1 MPVWVVVSCLLHGMA
16 WATVLTFDP
25 FPALTNALA
34 GTLPDLYGHQ
44 VAALEQDG
52 FRYGPGGGVT
62 PEIRLSSETLRLLR
76 DQPGNAPTH
85 GLQVVSG
92 GWNHGKDEVA
102 LLAKQPDQ
110 AEDQQ
115 IRLMLRGSDVAWP
128 VLHGLD
134 LVGRGGAAVSVPSFG
149 VSDGVL
155 TTLFLTSNVVVPAN
169 GALRL
174 RFDPPLSAERLVL
187 TVSYGRPALAVGVD
201 NIEFGQRSVT
211 PQVWQVVGAFD
222 RAGMGEGCT
231 RDLLQPVAL
240 EVDAQ
245 NRLVLGWSAFG
256 GCGGGGAGA
265 WARWEADGWKTS
277 VLTEVPPGSSFS
289 IFDPNGGMALT
300 LASNGVPYA
309 FFPGGNFI
317 SDHPYYLLRANLE
330 TNPNGPGVFVHSF
343 LGGRSPDTAF
353 AASGRAS
360 DPPTFVTYTPG
371 SSLRINGVT
380 PISND
385 PLGGGL
391 AGELVF
397 RQGPGG
403 QNHTLYE
410 REDRLRYNGGAPDR
424 ELDILRIN
432 TGSQHAHD
440 LAVGPDN
447 TVHVS
452 AAQGTGRFFF
462 GAVGRLAYLSS
473 RDGRNWSTNLLFPQE
488 DVGAT
493 AMAVDSRGLPGIAFT
508 RAYDSL
514 YFMRQSAVGVWERPV
529 LVRTGLG
536 GWDRS
541 KVVRLV
547 FDHHDVPHLAV
558 YDQLTAQVL
567 VLAPA
572 AEPALTDL
580 AVEVQAATNRLAIG
594 TATSLVVT
602 AINRSGRDAAFAR
615 LRVKFPAEIV
625 ARDIVPRPNAFA
637 GSEHVFELGTLQA
650 LERRVVRFEVG
661 ALDPV
666 RLCVE
671 TDLTSDVE
679 DAQPV
684 DDHRAFCV
692 AEFVPIPCLV
702 ANPAANCVE
711 PRLVPEVLP
720 PVIAGRPWSVNLRVP
735 MAPAGSE
742 LRFAGAL
749 PPGFCFTADGQLRG
763 VTVDAG
769 VLPLRFELVRPDG
782 SVTTFE
788 RSLKAVSPGLPKD
801 LLAFWPLEGDLRD
814 VVSGEEAPANHRVG
828 FIPGMAGL
836 AAQTTRNLLE
846 DPRVELRDPPAMLV
860 SPVLR
865 DGAAFGTNA
874 LTLTCWFRR
883 DSGGGGRGND
893 RRAYGTVLGLVDG
906 DTWGRERFV
915 LFDPTTSRLN
925 LVSGPPD
932 GRSTPLLGPV
942 LAADTWH
949 HLALVCEG
957 TRVRLFVNGVL
968 AVEDRFPTALVERPR
983 VIAGAYG
990 NGAQF
995 TGALDEIALFGRA
1008 LAVEQIAALA
1018 KEPLPRSAWSAEG
1031 GELPLAAVL
1040 KELSLP
1046 DALEG
1051 QSYRAVLAPAFCG
1064 SPVAFRV
1071 VDGRFPAGLILDAEG
1086 QWSGTPQETG
1096 RFRVRVQAEDK
1107 SGHRAELEV
1116 LLTVKP
1122 SPPRFAK
1129 EPDDQRVELG
1139 GQLVL
1144 VAETAGPAS
1153 LQWYFN
1159 GEPIPGENRSLLAV
1173 AEFSLSQAGLYQVRA
1188 ENAGGT
1194 LWCRAASVGVRAAP
1208 PSVDQPGVSGV
1219 ERRADGVIRL
1229 RLATQRGRVY
1239 ELQRALDLTK
1249 ALRGGWE
1256 TLQRFVAVADVAE
1269 LADVIAGRPDAAF
1282 YRLIEQPES
1291 APAPFSLRDTS
1302 RFVGL
1307 AADGQPRQGL
1317 LPAQDAQTGRLGPMD
1332 YRIGGGEVPLD
1343 EGLMLR
1349 LPQGAQPLVRD
1360 GATVL
1365 QFRTGE
1371 LSFGEESPVQL
1382 NEGGTN
1388 RVVFTAPA
1396 DRELA
1401 AGPLSV
1407 EVLERLLGKPA
1418 GSGIGL
1424 TFFKHFHFR
1433 LLAGTFDGNRIRA
1446 AQMAWADRSRGL
1458 PTPERSGN
1466 YVDFDID
1473 LSATRLRLPFHGEF
1487 SLEDGT
1493 SSAAKLTVSPS
1504 SPIVVEMRPGPEL
1517 SLSGRASLRFA
1528 NGPEFEVELRF
1539 DEPVFKGAI
1548 LAKRLRLPPGLS
1560 LSQWIGT
1567 LPPLVSLD
1575 SGTPSVA
1582 NFVPDSPAPQAG
1594 LLVIDDELRKLAQAH
1609 CSGSTLAFA
1618 LLGGVFDAQ
1627 RIVER
1632 PGLESSEDVIER
1644 TDATDHSLAEV
1655 RAWRCVV
1662 EAADGVESL
1671 SPVAAGL
1678 LRNALKRAINSGPE
1692 DMGPIIPR
1700 GAEIG
1705 PMTYAYRAGVLAEVV
1720 LAAQAGRK
1728 TEPNPILQP
1737 LVDRAYEAFATARD
1751 ADAAEWDSTT
1761 LLVAARNLARAR
1773 AVAIQNPTILSE
1785 VRDRDLRETFERLVR
1800 LRGTAFQRELL
1811 VRDGVFRPDD
1821 NTAIAP
1827 LHRWEAMARLRQA
1840 LRLNSAAEIAGA
1852 TDERG
1857 DPVNNETLSQLAHQ
1871 SWKQIE
1877 RIVRRAT
1884 NGCTPTGFHTALA
1897 AAPEIAEIARIS
1909 EQLSLRSVPVAL
1921 PEYADATRF
1930 LREIEERCANQDPP
1944 VEIDQLLHATPEN
1957 LLARCEAHLAL
1968 LGSVPVSL
1976 RDASPEVSAALAGL
1990 RESLNEILL
1999 KRSLLLRLFQ
2009 PQQLLQLLRVG
2020 LRHDQLRRRFAL
2032 ATEPDWLGTHLPT
2045 IRENLQRVARTA
2057 KDPRFLVYM
2066 NELLLQAAQ
2075 RRQDD
2080 PPPSPSRRSSRL
2092 ARPSASS
2099 ETAADHQARVAYY
2112 QAAHAGISLV
2122 RELVQELAADLERPV
2137 TDPIGHLADVRLPGG
2152 LTVENAFGELAYH
2165 TGLRQVSGAFGGDLQ
2180 IPGAGLRLTLKRAE
2194 FNSGGAFAA
2203 ELFGSLALPPAQPL
2217 ATFSIPPNQPA
2228 RLRVERGQPP
2238 RLSGGGRLRLANGA
2252 TLDAFVSLEDPVY
2265 RFSASASSLR
2275 FSLTTNLVQ
2284 RAGLSL
2290 ANVAGDATGLGL
2302 EYLTRVG
2309 LLLDPLQPEAAPPS
2323 DLEPLRKEPARPL
2336 STDSDDAAAT
2346 GAALRLLVADRTGAG
2361 AAELDARPLSTS
2373 LAGPELHTLPAGDL
2387 SNGVAL
2393 VQQFLPSLD
2402 RAASL
2407 LANDAES
2414 LTGLDQA
2421 LLFNATPVD
2430 PADVASLRGPK
2441 LVEVARRLGLFGADY
2456 QNVLVALG
2464 TERGRQ
2470 ILGAA
2475 NAPSLDAAFRP
2486 FFENYHR
2493 CLLALRTNL
2502 LVLDPRPNADPWRA
2516 GPEWNADAATAAIE
2530 AVLRFEQM
2538 LQQVGGTDPTLSAS
2552 ALSLGCSFLQN
2563 LVGERLAELG
2573 LDRATGSVP
2582 TSGGSLATYLALSR
2596 VEAEAG
2602 LRRLLVLSSW
2612 VQGAGLCGSTSEPRL
2627 TQGIAGVALRLRDL
2641 VAEDLRR
2648 ALAATPR
2655 KPWEQPEQLL
2665 AFATN
2670 LAPVITLPQTLGIAR
2685 YPESTDRLRPTAA
2698 QPLTDDPRV
2707 DAADLFD
2714 LLTDAAGRLA
2724 VLAADEP
2731 SGYPA
2736 ELRRRRRAAMLP
2748 PAGMIRDLVQRYGN
2762 APALGTFRQH
2772 LERLAQEEARLLV
2785 GELNSGSF
2793 PAEVARDAAG
2803 LVRRVLNLARILDDA
2818 SAPSSILSSSRSL
2831 AGRGPSMPIPA
2842 LRTQANAAALR
2853 SIVEDVLP
2861 RIGTQLAAE
2870 TTQAWWVSAMV
2881 ARELVGTT
2889 EGPWR
2894 TPGVTETIQ
2903 AQRIEL
2909 QNLTRDRVQSLTTSV
2924 ITRLA
2929 ADFALPGEVEVR
2941 RIFGGLVVNRET
2953 RFVLF
2958 EVGGRL
2964 EFPQARTA
2972 GGQPAFVELQRLRL
2986 ESTGRFAFE
2995 AATRTPLPFAEAT
3008 FAGNFR
3014 ASGDL
3019 PHRAIA
3025 LRGEGTLIF
3034 AAAPRDPGTGQN
3046 LPTTVSASAAYEPI
3060 GYNAQGEPEG
3070 WRFAFQSGGAFQRS
3084 FGTHFAVFGASAGLV
3099 VGQTASGQ
3107 PIGGVNV
3114 GGSVGLFRKSD
3125 RLASEPPLP
3134 TDFQVVVENAQV
3146 EITGTVGQ
3154 GGSAALTGGVAKLP
3168 DFFYATE
3175 LPPDL
3180 QCDASG
3186 TPRTGA
3192 SVAIRTPIRLSYDVG
3207 GKPRLEGSLRF
3218 AHFGARIPKAEFLS
3232 FAICQADLGLDEQGL
3247 PFLDI
3252 ARAGMVLDIPW
3263 DRGAVR
3269 LQNLHLGLDGK
3280 IRGELFLTEDFDLLK
3295 AADFRASLLGVPS
3308 LSNPSERPP
3317 DGCRGTALIFEDV
3330 AGTPVPR
3337 VTLLGGVKVTLPSS
3351 LIAMTNGASVAGFF
3365 CGGIR
3370 IEPTAGGPVASAFIN
3385 ELGFEGDFGM
3395 GQRAFALKRAKITAG
3410 NFEGILQPNLERPF
3424 YLSVSGDL
3432 QTGPFT
3438 FGLTNAQLRYLGLN
3452 QPPEFSIEALR
3463 FARDAMQPL
3472 PVPFSYLPFAVDF
3485 AELRFKS
3492 PLTPIESLFQ
3502 PTNVQVTL
3510 SGRVGLPTVQTAFV
3524 RGGVAGL
3531 QFNFAEDGTPL
3542 PPPIDGFDLEISST
3556 AELKMPMV
3564 GDFGGKLRFGGFR
3577 RALTNGPAHLYAVG
3591 QLGGTSQGYRLS
3603 LLSAFNLVGPI
3614 GMCLDVN
3621 LGGAGLVLA
3630 PTPFQITGA
3639 AGGFAFLTTDNPCDF
3654 TQYFVFDPNTGSYQL
3669 KQSVELPSIPT
3680 GMSWDQF
3687 TQVLQDMTERAEA
3700 YAANFDPGTI
3710 PLPGAPAGNR
3720 AGSPESQ
3727 LPPTLVRHADLSDLG
3742 TTDASE
3748 PALAAAGEV
3757 FGCPTNCPPATV
3769 AIVCQPHPDQTRFAN
3784 RIIFKFSS
3792 IPEAVLTNARPQGL
3806 GITRATL
3813 GELGSDASA
3822 RSLQVADRLV
3832 ELLAGSFSPGG
3843 SGLTPVKLSFLAEQ
3857 QQRALEGVRT
3867 VAASLVDAALRA
3879 SPDAYA
3885 AIRDV
3890 LYAGIPCPDLSL
3902 ALAGR
3907 VSMVGL
3913 SGFGWV
3919 EGREA
3924 SSLSGSGGVVGELY
3938 ALGVPLGQARVFVA
3952 STDANGDPNPS
3963 MCGQVTSSFGPLDLG
3978 RVDLAMR
3985 CEGCVTELLRL
3996 FPTLVQALGEP
4007 FLAEALNRVAPA
4019 YTGYAG
4025 DPAALLRELRRQG
4038 DAEQIRVMLGLFTAV
4053 QGAGPTV
4060 LPGNLAEIIRAAVA
4074 DTWSR
4079 IDPRLTFCGEIQP
4092 RLFGLPLTL
4101 GGRLAAMN
4109 LLGDKQGLLGEF
4121 AFSPSALVPLFPPGD
4136 EAAMSFSLRVRDP
4149 YQSLLNG
4156 FDGTFGDPVRLQAFL
4171 RDQANYALENHV
4183 VAAQYQW
4190 HPFGLEL
4197 GDAAVR
4203 VLLPYFLDHPAFPGS
4218 SWVNPDER
4226 RDAGLPTRDTVLVQA
4241 AASGKLGSAFA
4252 WLGTTNDFATIFA
4265 SGDPRGDQLRAR
4277 GLELRRDY
4285 FPHGG
4290 IVGGARMALP
4300 RMLMA
4305 NPAEWQPLYQQA
4317 VHGTNLFQQLDAA
4330 LTLLDEYVLR
4340 NETNGTA
4347 AFYVPAPNPPVLY
4360 SANGQPLGA
4369 ADLRRALVERSEEFT
4384 ADALLRQVRSLDL
4397 RDPQTLARLY
4407 PDHLSFLRAEMTNL
4421 TILGTPVFGTATIT
4435 GRPTPLRLLDGAPLA
4450 HLQFNVAGNSPVGR
4464 LAGGGF
4470 EVGFDLYSIP
4480 EQSLAIW
4487 ARDLAA
4493 ELRRQ
4498 QGGSGSRVDGE
4509 ARARA
4514 SVPSAAA
4521 ATAALNRFTTGIT
4534 RQLPRFA
4541 TTNTLPT
4548 VSISDP
4554 REWAGAGAGESRAV
4568 GGIGGIGGLSAKVG
4582 KVAPWLRAELQL
4594 RAFSPFY
4601 DPATLGA
4608 GPLETARREGGLA
4621 VAGLLEIF
4629 PGLAGRSGTGT
4640 LEASVTA
4647 SGTQPRLRGRVRA
4660 LNLPTP
4666 FAGFAVQNAQAEFD
4680 NQANPFLR
4688 ASVAGLDIPYGSF
4701 FTLTSG
4707 SGQPGLTAAV
4717 TLGTS
4722 TGFGGVPIPQTRL
4735 ELAPVRLRGN
4745 RLGGRALVVH
4755 GSAGPTSS
4763 VVIGESRWQARASF
4777 TSSAALQGQPSVNS
4791 PELVLRA
4798 NLAGAIRDVVKITGL
4813 PGSPFAFDGQGL
4825 TEFQLRLTSP
4835 PAAPITVELF
4845 PGLTVPGLSSKTLR
4859 LTPALG
4865 TSLDL
4870 HVNSDGTFRLVG
4882 KLDQDFNP
4890 GPSGI
4895 FGLGADVTVDQAGV
4909 TISGRVGAANGTLT
4923 VSAVDNQIVSRF
4935 LGQLVLPRL
4944 VALGGRVTLA
4954 APDGGDFHADVGPNG
4969 TCVSGAVLTLQ
4980 NFAPG
4985 AAPVRFTFPAFCL
4998 DANGSFRDLVPTTAA
5013 SEPSGQS
5020 LASAALRSGV
5030 EVAAI
5035 GRPTLPVGAFRM
5047 EGLGSARLSGGFTTP
5062 GVSLA
5067 FDAQLRL
5074 GSLLSLPIR
5083 GSVGS
5088 AGLVVT
5094 NTATN
5099 LQLLGLDFSTVR
5111 LGATNTL
5118 GDLPGLSFAG
5128 RLPVLPPPFRDLD
5141 FVGAI
5146 PDAGDF
5152 TLTPTGGLNL
5162 PAFVPGFALEQLLP
5176 SVAYRTAPYAEVVR
5190 ADGPSGYWSLEDVGG
5205 KIEDQRLA
5213 IFGSGQVRRNGT
5225 REGAVPPGQAG
5236 PITPSTGQALTF
5248 DGATSWIRL
5257 PAEVLPAAPEA
5268 FSVSLWFR
5276 RAPGRFGVVSIATS
5290 PQTLAGRASQWS
5302 LRLLGTAATGT
5313 RLNWTLEGLQNFEG
5327 AALPPLTNR
5336 TRLDDAEWHHV
5347 VAVFDGGAQYL
5358 YLDGRLDAWQTTRGK
5373 VAPWVGAETTLAAR
5387 RVGASLGEFF
5397 PGALD
5402 EVAIFTTALGPQDAL
5417 GQWMA
5422 VGGRAG
5428 VTLTGRLPANVI
5440 PGLAATDVD
5449 GVLATNGTVVLRLAN
5464 VGQAEF
5470 AGVRLPSFRASLVR
5484 SDTVATL
5491 AFRSGLTLPALDAG
5505 SLGGA
5510 NGVFGGDGVFRLS
5523 SGTLLDRGVFGWDLR
5538 LTNVVAS
5545 GNWLQRQ
5552 VSATAGGRIRLP
5564 YNIAELEVGGGLN
5577 TGTGAFNLRG
5587 RAEGVLPLGTRR
5599 LTISSAPE
5607 LSADRLKIPGQ
5618 LALGAAI
5625 DSASF
5630 GTSLEIRKSGDVT
5643 ATFQGTTDWIEIPG
5657 NVGGQLQWNGRL
5669 AYVNAYPELNF
5680 TGTFALSWPG
5690 HPASLDTLE
5699 LGLHDRYRRECWRNS
5714 RGFELC
5720 TDVLDGLSLKAEAP
5734 SFLPNNRGE
5743 LSLPVEPS
5751 FRGITSVT
5759 FRIP

>member
-1 MPVWVVVSCLLHGMA
+1 MHLFKGLLGRSLPA
-16 WATVLTFDP
+16 GSVLAFLFPAAGWATGLTLDP
-25 FPALTNALA
+25 F
-34 GTLPDLYGHQ
+34 
-44 VAALEQDG
+44 
-52 FRYGPGGGVT
+52 F
-62 PEIRLSSETLRLLR
+62 SSERL
-76 DQPGNAPTH
+76 PA
-85 GLQVVSG
+85 S
-92 GWNHGKDEVA
+92 E
-102 LLAKQPDQ
+102 
-110 AEDQQ
+110 
-115 IRLMLRGSDVAWP
+115 S
-128 VLHGLD
+128 
-134 LVGRGGAAVSVPSFG
+134 SVP
-149 VSDGVL
+149 
-155 TTLFLTSNVVVPAN
+155 
-169 GALRL
+169 
-174 RFDPPLSAERLVL
+174 PPL
-187 TVSYGRPALAVGVD
+187 PVGV
-201 NIEFGQRSVT
+201 ESRELGQGSV
-211 PQVWQVVGAFD
+211 PPEVWQVVGSFD
-222 RAGMGEGCT
+222 RRTTGEGCT
-231 RDLLQPVAL
+231 RDLLQPVGL
-240 EVDAQ
+240 EFDPQ
-245 NRLVLGWSAFG
+245 NRLVLGWVAFG
-256 GCGGGGAGA
+256 GCGSGGAGA
-265 WARWEADGWKTS
+265 WARREGETWQVSA
-277 VLTEVPPGSSFS
+277 LNQVPSSSSFS
-289 IFDPNGGMALT
+289 IFDPNGGMTLT
-300 LASNGVPYA
+300 LSSNGVPYA
-309 FFPGGNFI
+309 FFPGADFGGDQPF
-317 SDHPYYLLRANLE
+317 YLLRANLE
-330 TNPNGPGVFVHSF
+330 TNPNGPGVAVHSF
-343 LGGRSPDTAF
+343 LGGRAPDTAF
-353 AASGRAS
+353 AANGRAS
-360 DPPTFVTYTPG
+360 DPPTFLTHTPG
-371 SSLRINGVT
+371 SSLRINGAI
-380 PISND
+380 PISHD
-385 PLGGGL
+385 PLSGGL

-397 RQGPGG
+397 RQGPSGR
-403 QNHTLYE
+403 NHVLYE
-410 REDRLRYNGGAPDR
+410 KADQLRYNGGSPDQ
-424 ELDILRIN
+424 EADILRIN
-432 TGSQHAHD
+432 TGSQHTHD
-440 LAVGPDN
+440 LAVGPDDA
-447 TVHVS
+447 VHVS

-462 GAVGRLAYLSS
+462 GAVGRLVYLHS
-473 RDGRNWSTNLLFPQE
+473 RDGRNWSTNLLSPQE

-493 AMAVDSRGLPGIAFT
+493 AIAVDSHGLPGIAFT
-508 RAYDSL
+508 RGYDSL
-514 YFMRQSAVGVWERPV
+514 YFLRQSAGGQWGQPV
-529 LVRTGLG
+529 RLRTGLG
-536 GWDRS
+536 GWERS
-541 KVVRLV
+541 KVVRLA
-547 FDHHDVPHLAV
+547 FDRNDVPHVAV
-558 YDQLTAQVL
+558 YDHPSGRVL
-567 VLAPA
+567 VLAPVVDP
-572 AEPALTDL
+572 EPVDL
-580 AVEVQAATNRLAIG
+580 AVEVQVATNRLAVG
-594 TATSLVVT
+594 TATNLVVT
-602 AINRSGRDAAFAR
+602 AINASGRDATSAR
-615 LRVKFPAEIV
+615 LRLRFPAEIV
-625 ARDIVPRPNAFA
+625 VRDFVPRPSAFE
-637 GSEHVFELGTLQA
+637 GSEYVFELGTLQA
-650 LERRVVRFEVG
+650 LEQRVVRFEVG

-671 TDLTSDVE
+671 TDLTSDVDDLGPE
-679 DAQPV
+679 DNHGV
-684 DDHRAFCV
+684 DCV
-692 AEFVPIPCLV
+692 AEFVPAACLV
-702 ANPAANCVE
+702 ANPAGDCAK
-711 PRLVPEVLP
+711 PRVLPEVLP
-720 PVIAGRPWSVNLRVP
+720 PVIAGQPWSVNLRVP
-735 MAPAGSE
+735 TAPAGAE

-749 PPGFCFTADGQLRG
+749 PPGWCFTADGQLRG
-763 VTVDAG
+763 LTADAG
-769 VLPLRFELVRPDG
+769 ASPLRLEVVSSDG
-782 SVTTFE
+782 SVTAFE
-788 RSLKAVSPGLPKD
+788 RSLRADSAGLPKD
-801 LLAFWPLEGDLRD
+801 LLAFWPLDGDLRD
-814 VVSGEEAPANHRVG
+814 VVSGDPAPANHRVG
-828 FIPGMAGL
+828 FLPGVVGS

-846 DPRVELRDPPAMLV
+846 DPLVPLRDPPAMLV

-865 DGAAFGTNA
+865 QGAAIGTNA
-874 LTLTCWFRR
+874 LTLTGWFRR
-883 DSGGGGRGND
+883 DGGGGGRGTD
-893 RRAYGTVLGLVDG
+893 RRAYGTVFGLVDQ
-906 DTWGRERFV
+906 DVWGRERFV

-932 GRSTPLLGPV
+932 ARSTPLLGPV
-942 LAADTWH
+942 LAANTWH
-949 HLALVCEG
+949 HLALVCES
-957 TRVRLFVNGVL
+957 TRVRLFVNGAL
-968 AVEDRFPTALVERPR
+968 AVEGSFPAPLVERPR

-995 TGALDEIALFGRA
+995 TGALDEIALYGRA
-1008 LAVEQIAALA
+1008 LSAEQLVTLARNPLPRPAATAEGGEFPLAALA
-1018 KEPLPRSAWSAEG
+1018 KE
-1031 GELPLAAVL
+1031 LA
-1040 KELSLP
+1040 LP
-1046 DALEG
+1046 DAAEG
-1051 QSYRAVLAPAFCG
+1051 ESYRASLSAAFCG
-1064 SPVAFRV
+1064 SPHAFAV
-1071 VDGRFPAGLILDAEG
+1071 IDGRFPAGLVLDADG
-1086 QWSGTPQETG
+1086 QWTG
-1096 RFRVRVQAEDK
+1096 APKEAGSFWVRVRAQDK
-1107 SGHRAELEV
+1107 GGHRAELEV

-1129 EPDDQRVELG
+1129 EPEDQQVELG
-1139 GQLVL
+1139 GLLVL
-1144 VAETAGPAS
+1144 VAETLRPAS
-1153 LQWYFN
+1153 LQWYYN
-1159 GEPIPGENRSLLAV
+1159 GEPIPGEIRPLLTIP
-1173 AEFSLSQAGLYQVRA
+1173 EFSSTQAGLYQVLA

-1194 LWCRAASVGVRAAP
+1194 LWSRAASVGVRAAP
-1208 PSVDQPGVSGV
+1208 PGVDRPGVSGV

-1229 RLATQRGRVY
+1229 RLATLRGRVY
-1239 ELQRALDLTK
+1239 ELQRALDLNQ

-1256 TLQRFVAVADVAE
+1256 ILQRFVAVTDVAE

-1282 YRLIEQPES
+1282 YRLVERPES
-1291 APAPFSLRDTS
+1291 APAPFSLLDTS

-1307 AADGQPRQGL
+1307 AADGQPREGL
-1317 LPAQDAQTGRLGPMD
+1317 LPLQDTQTGRLGPMD

-1349 LPQGAQPLVRD
+1349 LGQGAQPVVRD

-1382 NEGGTN
+1382 DEGGTN
-1388 RVVFTAPA
+1388 RVVFTAPS

-1401 AGPLSV
+1401 AGPVSV

-1424 TFFKHFHFR
+1424 TFFKHFHFQ

-1446 AQMAWADRSRGL
+1446 ARMAWADRSRSL

-1466 YVDFDID
+1466 YLDFDID

-1487 SLEDGT
+1487 TLEDGT
-1493 SSAAKLTVSPS
+1493 SSAAKLTVSKAA
-1504 SPIVVEMRPGPEL
+1504 PIVVEMRPGPEL
-1517 SLSGRASLRFA
+1517 SLSGRANVRFA
-1528 NGPEFEVELRF
+1528 NGPEFEIELRL

-1548 LAKRLRLPPGLS
+1548 LAKRLRLPEGLS
-1560 LSQWIGT
+1560 LRQWIGT
-1567 LPPLVSLD
+1567 LPPLVPVEAAAAAS
-1575 SGTPSVA
+1575 SAPSVA
-1582 NFVPDSPAPQAG
+1582 NFLPDAPVPQAG
-1594 LLVIDDELRKLAQAH
+1594 LLVIDGELLKLARAH
-1609 CSGSTLAFA
+1609 CSGSTMAFA
-1618 LLGGVFDAQ
+1618 LLRGAFGEERLF
-1627 RIVER
+1627 ER
-1632 PGLESSEDVIER
+1632 PGLESTDDVIER
-1644 TDATDHSLAEV
+1644 TDVTDHSLAEV

-1662 EAADGVESL
+1662 EAADGVEAL
-1671 SPVAAGL
+1671 TPVAGGL

-1705 PMTYAYRAGVLAEVV
+1705 PMTYAYRAGVLAEVA
-1720 LAAQAGRK
+1720 LAAQAGRQ

-1737 LVDRAYEAFATARD
+1737 LVDRAYEAFAAARD
-1751 ADAAEWDSTT
+1751 ADASEWDSTT
-1761 LLVAARNLARAR
+1761 LLVASRNLARVR

-1785 VRDRDLRETFERLVR
+1785 VRDRELRETFERLAR

-1811 VRDGVFRPDD
+1811 VRDGDFRPDN

-1840 LRLNSAAEIAGA
+1840 MRLNAAAEIAGA
-1852 TDERG
+1852 VQGSD

-1884 NGCTPTGFHTALA
+1884 NGCTAVGFQTALA
-1897 AAPEIAEIARIS
+1897 AAPEIAEIARIA
-1909 EQLSLRSVPVAL
+1909 EQLSLRGISVELPV
-1921 PEYADATRF
+1921 YADANRF
-1930 LREIEERCANQDPP
+1930 LRDIEERCANQDPP

-1990 RESLNEILL
+1990 RASLDEILV
-1999 KRSLLLRLFQ
+1999 KRHLLLRLFA
-2009 PQQLLQLLRVG
+2009 PKQLLQLLRVG

-2032 ATEPDWLGTHLPT
+2032 ATEPDWLSARLPA
-2045 IRENLQRVARTA
+2045 IRENLERVAREE
-2057 KDPRFLVYM
+2057 KDPRFLVHM

-2080 PPPSPSRRSSRL
+2080 APPTPAPTRRSSL
-2092 ARPSASS
+2092 HAGPSSPP
-2099 ETAADHQARVAYY
+2099 ETAEDRQARIAYY
-2112 QAAHAGISLV
+2112 HAAHAGISV
-2122 RELVQELAADLERPV
+2122 AQELLQELAADLEQPV
-2137 TDPIGHLADVRLPGG
+2137 IDPIGHLADLRLPGG

-2165 TGLRQVSGAFGGDLQ
+2165 TRLRQISGAFGGDLQ

-2194 FNSGGAFAA
+2194 FASGGAFAA

-2217 ATFSIPPNQPA
+2217 ATFSIPPQQPA
-2228 RLRVERGQPP
+2228 RLRLERGQPP

-2265 RFSASASSLR
+2265 RFTASASSLR

-2290 ANVAGDATGLGL
+2290 ANVAGDTTGLGL

-2309 LLLDPLQPEAAPPS
+2309 LLLDPLQPEAAPPA
-2323 DLEPLRKEPARPL
+2323 DLEPLRKEQVRPL
-2336 STDSDDAAAT
+2336 PSDSDDAAAT
-2346 GAALRLLVADRTGAG
+2346 GAALRLLVTDRPGAG
-2361 AAELDARPLSTS
+2361 VSRADEAVDSVARRLHAVPALPQLHALTAA
-2373 LAGPELHTLPAGDL
+2373 DL

-2393 VQQFLPSLD
+2393 VQQFLPALD
-2402 RAASL
+2402 RAANL
-2407 LANDAES
+2407 LVTDAES

-2441 LVEVARRLGLFGADY
+2441 LVEVARRLGLFGSDY
-2456 QNVLVALG
+2456 QDVLVALR

-2475 NAPSLDAAFRP
+2475 NVPSLEEAFRP
-2486 FFENYHR
+2486 FVENYHR

-2502 LVLDPRPNADPWRA
+2502 LVLDPRPNADPWRV
-2516 GPEWNADAATAAIE
+2516 GPDWNADAATAAIE
-2530 AVLRFEQM
+2530 AVLRFEQV
-2538 LQQVGGTDPTLSAS
+2538 LQQIGGTDPALSTS
-2552 ALSLGCSFLQN
+2552 ALNLGCSFLQN
-2563 LVGERLAELG
+2563 LIGERLAELG
-2573 LDRATGSVP
+2573 LDSATGNLP
-2582 TSGGSLATYLALSR
+2582 TTGGALATYLALSR
-2596 VEAEAG
+2596 ADAELG

-2612 VQGAGLCGSTSEPRL
+2612 VQGAGLCGSANEPRL
-2627 TQGIAGVALRLRDL
+2627 TQGIAGIALRLRDL

-2648 ALAATPR
+2648 ALASTSGKA
-2655 KPWEQPEQLL
+2655 WEPPEQLL

-2670 LAPVITLPQTLGIAR
+2670 LAPVITLPQSLGINR
-2685 YPESTDRLRPTAA
+2685 YPASTERLRPTAA
-2698 QPLTDDPRV
+2698 QPTTDDPRV
-2707 DAADLFD
+2707 DATDLFE

-2724 VLAADEP
+2724 LLVADEG

-2736 ELRRRRRAAMLP
+2736 ELRRRRRAALLP
-2748 PAGMIRDLVQRYGN
+2748 PAGILRDLVQRYGN
-2762 APALGTFRQH
+2762 APGLGTFRQH

-2785 GELNSGSF
+2785 GELNSASF

-2803 LVRRVLNLARILDDA
+2803 FVRRVLNLARILDDA
-2818 SAPSSILSSSRSL
+2818 SAPSSSTLSSPSPSSL
-2831 AGRGPSMPIPA
+2831 RG
-2842 LRTQANAAALR
+2842 QANVTALR
-2853 SIVEDVLP
+2853 SLVDSVLP
-2861 RIGTQLAAE
+2861 RFGTLLAAD
-2870 TTQAWWVSAMV
+2870 TSQPWWVSAMV
-2881 ARELVGTT
+2881 ARELVGDPQGSWQTA
-2889 EGPWR
+2889 
-2894 TPGVTETIQ
+2894 GVTEGIQ
-2903 AQRIEL
+2903 GQRMVL
-2909 QNLTRDRVQSLTTSV
+2909 QILTRDRVQALTTSLV
-2924 ITRLA
+2924 ARLA
-2929 ADFALPGEVEVR
+2929 ADLPLPGEVEVR
-2941 RIFGGLVVNRET
+2941 RIFGGLVLNRET
-2953 RFVLF
+2953 HFVLF

-2964 EFPQARTA
+2964 EFPQARTV

-2986 ESTGRFAFE
+2986 ESNGRFAFE

-3008 FAGNFR
+3008 FAGSFR

-3025 LRGEGTLIF
+3025 LGGEGTLTF

-3046 LPTTVSASAAYEPI
+3046 LPTTVSASVAYEPI
-3060 GYNAQGEPEG
+3060 GYDAQGAPEG
-3070 WRFAFQSGGAFQRS
+3070 WRFAFQSGGTFQRS
-3084 FGTHFAVFGASAGLV
+3084 FGPHFAVFGASAGLV
-3099 VGQTASGQ
+3099 VGQNASGQ

-3125 RLASEPPLP
+3125 RLASDPPLP
-3134 TDFQVVVENAQV
+3134 TDFQVVVENARV
-3146 EITGTVGQ
+3146 EINGTVGQ
-3154 GGSAALTGGVAKLP
+3154 GGTAALTGGVAKLP
-3168 DFFYATE
+3168 DFFYSAD

-3180 QCDASG
+3180 QCDPNG

-3192 SVAIRTPIRLSYDVG
+3192 SVAIRTPIRLSYEVD

-3218 AHFGARIPKAEFLS
+3218 SHFGARIPKAEFLS
-3232 FAICQADLGLDEQGL
+3232 FVICQADLGLDDQGL

-3280 IRGELFLTEDFDLLK
+3280 IRGELFLTEDFDLVK
-3295 AADFRASLLGVPS
+3295 ASDFRASLLGVPS
-3308 LSNPSERPP
+3308 LSNPAERPP
-3317 DGCRGTALIFEDV
+3317 DGCRGTALILEDV
-3330 AGTPVPR
+3330 PGTPVPR

-3395 GQRAFALKRAKITAG
+3395 GQRAFALKRAKISAG
-3410 NFEGILQPNLERPF
+3410 NFEGILQPNPERPF
-3424 YLSVSGDL
+3424 HLSISGDL

-3438 FGLTNAQLRYLGLN
+3438 FGLTNAQLRYLGLDR
-3452 QPPEFSIEALR
+3452 PPGFSIEALG

-3472 PVPFSYLPFAVDF
+3472 PVPLSFLPFAVDF
-3485 AELRFKS
+3485 AEFRFKS
-3492 PLTPIESLFQ
+3492 PLAPIQTLFQ
-3502 PTNVQVTL
+3502 PTNVQVTI
-3510 SGRVGLPTVQTAFV
+3510 SGRVGLPTVQYAFV

-3531 QFNFAEDGTPL
+3531 QFNFAEDGTPI

-3556 AELKMPMV
+3556 AELKMPLV

-3591 QLGGTSQGYRLS
+3591 QLGGTSQGFRLS

-3639 AGGFAFLTTDNPCDF
+3639 SGGFAFLTTDNPCDF

-3687 TQVLQDMTERAEA
+3687 TKVVQDMTDRAEA

-3720 AGSPESQ
+3720 GSRTESRLQPAGIGQAEVVETATPGGRGS
-3727 LPPTLVRHADLSDLG
+3727 A
-3742 TTDASE
+3742 
-3748 PALAAAGEV
+3748 PATSGDV

-3769 AIVCQPHPDQTRFAN
+3769 AIVCQPHPDQARFAN

-3792 IPEAVLTNARPQGL
+3792 IPESVLTNARPNGL
-3806 GITRATL
+3806 GITRSTL
-3813 GELGSDASA
+3813 GELGADAGAIAS
-3822 RSLQVADRLV
+3822 RVADRLV
-3832 ELLAGSFSPGG
+3832 EVLAGTFSPGG
-3843 SGLTPVKLSFLAEQ
+3843 SGLTPVKVSFLAQQ
-3857 QQRALEGVRT
+3857 QQRALAGVHT

-3963 MCGQVTSSFGPLDLG
+3963 LCGQVTSSFGPLDLG

-3996 FPTLVQALGEP
+3996 FPTLAHALGEP
-4007 FLAEALNRVAPA
+4007 FLTEALNRVAPA
-4019 YTGYAG
+4019 YASFAG
-4025 DPAALLRELRRQG
+4025 DPAALLRELRRRG
-4038 DAEQIRVMLGLFTAV
+4038 DAEQLRVMLGLFTEA
-4053 QGAGPTV
+4053 QNAGPAV
-4060 LPGNLAEIIRAAVA
+4060 LPGNLAETLRAAVA

-4079 IDPRLTFCGEIQP
+4079 IDPRLTVCGEIQP

-4109 LLGDKQGLLGEF
+4109 LLADKQGLLGEF

-4218 SWVNPDER
+4218 AWVNPDER
-4226 RDAGLPTRDTVLVQA
+4226 RDSGLPTRDAVLVQA

-4252 WLGTTNDFATIFA
+4252 WLGTTNDFASIFA
-4265 SGDPRGDQLRAR
+4265 SGDARGDQLRAQ

-4317 VHGTNLFQQLDAA
+4317 VHGTNLFEQLEAA

-4360 SANGQPLGA
+4360 ASNGQPLTA
-4369 ADLRRALVERSEEFT
+4369 AEVRRALVERPAEFT
-4384 ADALLRQVRSLDL
+4384 ADALLRQLRALDL

-4407 PDHLSFLRAEMTNL
+4407 PDSLSFLRAEMTNL

-4435 GRPTPLRLLDGAPLA
+4435 GRPTPMRLLDGAPLA
-4450 HLQFNVAGNSPVGR
+4450 HLQFDIAGNSPVGR

-4470 EVGFDLYSIP
+4470 EFGFDLYSIP

-4487 ARDLAA
+4487 GRDLAT

-4498 QGGSGSRVDGE
+4498 RNGE
-4509 ARARA
+4509 AQGVAGDARALA
-4514 SVPSAAA
+4514 SVP
-4521 ATAALNRFTTGIT
+4521 ATTTALQRFTTGIT

-4541 TTNTLPT
+4541 TTNTLPS
-4548 VSISDP
+4548 VSFSDP
-4554 REWAGAGAGESRAV
+4554 RDWAGAGVGATRAS
-4568 GGIGGIGGLSAKVG
+4568 GSIGGIGALSGKIG

-4601 DPATLGA
+4601 DPATPGD
-4608 GPLETARREGGLA
+4608 GPLEAARREGGLA
-4621 VAGLLEIF
+4621 VAGSLEFF
-4629 PGLAGRSGTGT
+4629 PGTAGRAGSGI

-4647 SGTQPRLRGRVRA
+4647 SGSQPRLRGRVRG

-4666 FAGFAVQNAQAEFD
+4666 FVGFAVQNARAEFD

-4688 ASVAGLDIPYGSF
+4688 ASLTGFEIPYGNF
-4701 FTLTSG
+4701 FSLVSA
-4707 SGQPGLTAAV
+4707 SGQPGLSADL

-4722 TGFGGVPIPQTRL
+4722 VGLGGLPLPQTRL
-4735 ELAPVRLRGN
+4735 ELAPVRLTGN
-4745 RLGGRALVVH
+4745 RLGGRTLLVH
-4755 GSAGPTSS
+4755 GAAGATSP
-4763 VVIGESRWQARASF
+4763 VVVSETRWEARASF
-4777 TSSAALQGQPSVNS
+4777 VSSAVLQGNS
-4791 PELVLRA
+4791 PEIVLRA
-4798 NLAGAIRDVVKITGL
+4798 NLAGALRDVVKFTGL
-4813 PGSPFAFDGQGL
+4813 PASPFAFDGQGL
-4825 TEFQLRLTSP
+4825 TQFHLRLTSP
-4835 PAAPITVELF
+4835 PPAALTLEIF
-4845 PGLTVPGLSSKTLR
+4845 PGLAVPGLSTKTLR
-4859 LTPALG
+4859 LRPALG

-4870 HVNSDGTFRLVG
+4870 RVNSDGTFRLVG
-4882 KLDQDFNP
+4882 KLEEAFNS

-4895 FGLGADVTVDQAGV
+4895 FGLDADVRVDETGV
-4909 TISGRVGAANGTLT
+4909 TISGQVGASTGTLT
-4923 VSAVDNQIVSRF
+4923 VGSVDNRIVSQF
-4935 LGQLVLPRL
+4935 SGQLVLPRL

-4954 APDGGDFHADVGPNG
+4954 APDGGDLSANVGPNG

-4980 NFAPG
+4980 DFAPG

-4998 DANGSFRDLVPTTAA
+4998 DANGNFQDLLPTAA
-5013 SEPSGQS
+5013 ASGVS
-5020 LASAALRSGV
+5020 LASVPSAAALASRDGLDLAV
-5030 EVAAI
+5030 V
-5035 GRPTLPVGAFRM
+5035 GRPTLPVGAFRL
-5047 EGLGSARLSGGFTTP
+5047 EGLGSARLSGGFTTR

-5067 FDAQLRL
+5067 FDAQLGL

-5094 NTATN
+5094 NAAAN
-5099 LQLLGLDFSTVR
+5099 LRLLGLDFSTVR
-5111 LGATNTL
+5111 LGATNTA
-5118 GDLPGLSFAG
+5118 GDLPGVSFAG
-5128 RLPVLPPPFRDLD
+5128 RLPVLPVPFRDLD

-5146 PDAGDF
+5146 PDTGDF
-5152 TLTPTGGLNL
+5152 TLTPAGGLNL
-5162 PAFVPGFALEQLLP
+5162 PAFLPGFALEQLLP

-5190 ADGPSGYWSLEDVGG
+5190 ADAPSGYWPLENVGG

-5213 IFGSGQVRRNGT
+5213 KFGIGQIRRNGT
-5225 REGAVPPGQAG
+5225 LEGAVPPAQAG
-5236 PITPSTGQALTF
+5236 PITPATGQALTF
-5248 DGATSWIRL
+5248 DGTTSRIRL
-5257 PAEVLPAAPEA
+5257 PAEVLSSAPEA

-5276 RAPGRFGVVSIATS
+5276 RAPGRFGVVGIATA
-5290 PQTLAGRASQWS
+5290 PQTLAGRGSQWS
-5302 LRLLGTAATGT
+5302 LRLLGTTATGT
-5313 RLNWTLEGLQNFEG
+5313 RLNWNLDGLQNF
-5327 AALPPLTNR
+5327 AAAPLPALSGR

-5347 VAVFDGGAQYL
+5347 VAVFDGAAQYL
-5358 YLDGRLDAWQTTRGK
+5358 YLDGRLDAWQATRGK
-5373 VAPWVGAETTLAAR
+5373 VTSLAGTELVLAAR
-5387 RVGASLGEFF
+5387 QVGASLGEFF
-5397 PGALD
+5397 SGALD
-5402 EVAIFTTALGPQDAL
+5402 EVAIFPLALGPQDAL

-5422 VGGRAG
+5422 AGGRAG
-5428 VTLTGRLPANVI
+5428 VTLTGRLPTDVI
-5440 PGLAATDVD
+5440 PGLAATQLD
-5449 GVLATNGTVVLRLAN
+5449 GVLATNGSVVLEFAN
-5464 VGQAEF
+5464 AGQAEF
-5470 AGVRLPSFRASLVR
+5470 AGVRLPSFRANLVR
-5484 SDTVATL
+5484 SGDVATL
-5491 AFRSGLTLPALDAG
+5491 AYRSSLTLPVLDAG
-5505 SLGGA
+5505 SLGSA
-5510 NGVFGGDGVFRLS
+5510 HGVFGSDGVFQLS

-5545 GNWLQRQ
+5545 GNWVQRQ
-5552 VSATAGGRIRLP
+5552 VSATAGGRVRLP
-5564 YNIAELEVGGGLN
+5564 YQIAELEVGGSLN
-5577 TGTGAFNLRG
+5577 TAAGGFNLRG
-5587 RAEGVLPLGTRR
+5587 RAEGTLPLGTRR
-5599 LTISSAPE
+5599 LTINSAPE
-5607 LSADRLKIPGQ
+5607 LGADLLKIPGQ
-5618 LALGAAI
+5618 LALGAAL
-5625 DSASF
+5625 DAASF
-5630 GTSLEIRKSGDVT
+5630 GTSLEIRRSGDVT
-5643 ATFQGTTDWIEIPG
+5643 ATFQGTTGWIEIPG
-5657 NVGGQLQWNGRL
+5657 SVAGQLKWNGRL
-5669 AYVNAYPELNF
+5669 AYVNAYPELTF

-5690 HPASLDTLE
+5690 HPASLDDLQS
-5699 LGLHDRYRRECWRNS
+5699 GLHDRYRRECWRNFS
-5714 RGFELC
+5714 GFELC
-5720 TDVLDGLSLKAEAP
+5720 NDVLDGLSLKSEV
-5734 SFLPNNRGE
+5734 SSLLPNARGE
-5743 LSLPVEPS
+5743 LAIPVEPS
-5751 FRGITSVT
+5751 FRGIHSVS